1 MPLARSNSFRRSVAK
16 RNKQP
21 DAAAAAVAT
30 AATPAGGGG
39 GVRRTGTVLR
49 HNGKKWV
56 ARFGVL
62 HADAV
67 CLFASPKDW
76 TPFRS
81 FPEEVH
87 LLDAAVT
94 TKVGP
99 SEDGELCLTIDSP
112 TFDEPLMLSMESG
125 EEAEAWQ
132 LALQE
137 AVGARTGAA
146 REWTGAR
153 VEHAQRLDE
162 ARGAAAAAESE
173 LKAAQVKAAVAVGEP
188 SSAGAGAKARLDEL
202 RAQTDEL
209 AARAAETREAVATAR
224 AEAARLTDEAARA
237 RDELQHVRQVQMEN
251 IVDEVGPEADGP
263 GFFESVIRPRVEAA
277 AR

>member
-1 MPLARSNSFRRSVAK
+1 MPLARSNSFRRSVAR

-21 DAAAAAVAT
+21 DAVAATVAT
-30 AATPAGGGG
+30 AADG

-99 SEDGELCLTIDSP
+99 SKDGELCLTIDSP
-112 TFDEPLMLSMESG
+112 TFVEPLMLSMESG

-132 LALQE
+132 LAIQE
-137 AVGARTGAA
+137 AVGART
-146 REWTGAR
+146 R
-153 VEHAQRLDE
+153 
-162 ARGAAAAAESE
+162 
-173 LKAAQVKAAVAVGEP
+173 AVGEHEQQLGEARRAAEAAEAELRSAQAKASTALGAP

-202 RAQTDEL
+202 RAQAKEL
-209 AARAAETREAVATAR
+209 TARAAETREAVATAR
-224 AEAARLTDEAARA
+224 AEAARLSDEAARA

-251 IVDEVGPEADGP
+251 IVDEVGPEGDGP
-263 GFFESVIRPRVEAA
+263 GFFESVIRPRMEAA

>member
-1 MPLARSNSFRRSVAK
+1 MPLVRSNSFRRSVAK
-16 RNKQP
+16 RNKP
-21 DAAAAAVAT
+21 DAAPAAP
-30 AATPAGGGG
+30 AAGAGGG
-39 GVRRTGTVLR
+39 VCRTGTVLR
-49 HNGKKWV
+49 HNGKKGEKGKWV

-87 LLDAAVT
+87 LLDPAVT

-99 SEDGELCLTIDSP
+99 SSDGELCLTVDSP
-112 TFDEPLMLSMESG
+112 TFDAPLMLSMESG

-132 LALQE
+132 LAIQE
-137 AVGARTGAA
+137 AVVVRTGAT
-146 REWTGAR
+146 REH
-153 VEHAQRLDE
+153 EQRLGDARRAAE
-162 ARGAAAAAESE
+162 AAEAELRAAQAKAGAAA
-173 LKAAQVKAAVAVGEP
+173 GEP
-188 SSAGAGAKARLDEL
+188 SSAAAGATRLDKL
-202 RAQTDEL
+202 RAQADGLTT
-209 AARAAETREAVATAR
+209 RAAETREAAATAR
-224 AEAARLTDEAARA
+224 AEAAQLADEAAHA

-251 IVDEVGPEADGP
+251 IVDEVGPDADGP

-277 AR
+277 R